1 MSPTDSFRP
10 TLSLPVEQA
19 MSFLSLASRRI
30 PEAEQLDT
38 ARDLNLSSTAVVDE
52 NAFSETALA
61 LWESM
66 KRARA
71 IMTMA
76 SLTPTHPTHRN
87 LRIWLSRPY
96 ATVARARGEKI
107 HIYRIDTE
115 EIPHVVAANSP
126 LRPRPEAFDGPP
138 YLPSEFIGAATDGD
152 LGAPHHLRPLR
163 LPLLPGPAQP
173 PMGIHHLDTRQHHPR
188 RPNPLGCPECPF
200 HSLRLLPGHPAT
212 R

>member
-30 PEAEQLDT
+30 PEDEQLDT
-38 ARDLNLSSTAVVDE
+38 ARDLGLSATAVVDE
-52 NAFSETALA
+52 NAFSETAQA

-66 KRARA
+66 NRASA
-71 IMTMA
+71 TMTMA

-115 EIPHVVAANSP
+115 EIPHVVAAKGMFNC
-126 LRPRPEAFDGPP
+126 LC
-138 YLPSEFIGAATDGD
+138 I
-152 LGAPHHLRPLR
+152 
-163 LPLLPGPAQP
+163 
-173 PMGIHHLDTRQHHPR
+173 
-188 RPNPLGCPECPF
+188 
-200 HSLRLLPGHPAT
+200 RLLV
-212 R
+212 

>member
-19 MSFLSLASRRI
+19 MSFLSLASRCI
-30 PEAEQLDT
+30 PEDEQLDT

-66 KRARA
+66 NRASA
-71 IMTMA
+71 TMTMA
-76 SLTPTHPTHRN
+76 TLTPTQPTHRN

-107 HIYRIDTE
+107 H
-115 EIPHVVAANSP
+115 N
-126 LRPRPEAFDGPP
+126 
-138 YLPSEFIGAATDGD
+138 
-152 LGAPHHLRPLR
+152 
-163 LPLLPGPAQP
+163 
-173 PMGIHHLDTRQHHPR
+173 
-188 RPNPLGCPECPF
+188 
-200 HSLRLLPGHPAT
+200 
-212 R
+212 